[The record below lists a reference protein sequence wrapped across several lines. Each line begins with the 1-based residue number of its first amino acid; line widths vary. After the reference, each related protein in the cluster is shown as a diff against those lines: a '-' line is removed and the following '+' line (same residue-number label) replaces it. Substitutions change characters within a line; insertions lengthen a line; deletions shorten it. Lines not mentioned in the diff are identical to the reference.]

1 MKTQQSQPRTL
12 YAGHV
17 YHWQRLGLAIIIVAG
32 TLALYGF
39 LPAPAGDLRVHRAE
53 PSIWAR
59 AAHNMRSLVSNER
72 ADPFARIN
80 ARPQDP
86 ATQSVISYLRVHQ
99 VDQPVWEQVSER
111 ARYYLQGK

>member
-17 YHWQRLGLAIIIVAG
+17 YHWQRFGLALVVVAS
-32 TLALYGF
+32 TLALYAA
-39 LPAPAGDLRVHRAE
+39 PSAPAADLRVNRAE

-99 VDQPVWEQVSER
+99 VDQPVWEQAIER

>member
-17 YHWQRLGLAIIIVAG
+17 YHWQRFGLALVVVGRTQAQ
-32 TLALYGF
+32 YGA
-39 LPAPAGDLRVHRAE
+39 PKAPAAHFGVKPDE

-59 AAHNMRSLVSNER
+59 AAHNRRSLVSNER

-99 VDQPVWEQVSER
+99 VDQPVWEQAIER